1 MMILKNMIMR
11 PASIKILAALI
22 SLILIFSAGCSST
35 SPSPTTTSPATQLPE
50 PTTAPASTT
59 VLNMAGSEPYTLD
72 PALAG
77 ESGSVLFINQIFTGL
92 AKTSDTGILPDIATS
107 WDISADGRTYTF
119 HLRND
124 VFFQDGRR
132 LTAKDFKYSWE
143 RACSP
148 ATGSSTAAT
157 YLGDISGATDM
168 LSGKAS
174 SLSGVTVVNDFTLQV
189 SLVKAVSYFVYK
201 LAYVTAFAVDEQNI
215 KSGANWWQKPNG
227 TGPFKLG
234 SWITGTSI
242 TLAQN
247 RMYYGG
253 AVKLGSAVFQFLSGR
268 PIDLYTTGQIDVAS
282 IGADDLDRA
291 SDSNGEFVAQLQVF
305 PELSL
310 FYIGFNVEAAPFDD
324 PLVRQAFSM
333 AVDRDKVVSLAF
345 NNSVASAAGI
355 LPPGI
360 PGYDATLKGIS
371 FDPEQAKALI
381 SQSKYGSIAN
391 LPQITIT
398 TSGYG
403 GLIDAGLTAII
414 NQWQIN
420 LGVTVNVRQLDPS
433 VYFYQLKQE
442 KDQLFYSGWIADY
455 PSPQDFLDLLFRS
468 GADFNYGGYSNP
480 AVDALLDQA
489 AATTNSAASL
499 DLYQQAQRLIV
510 NDAAVLPF
518 FFGQEDMLI
527 KPYVTGLKINVMGL
541 PVLDQVVV
549 GSH

>member
-1 MMILKNMIMR
+1 MMILKKVIMK
-11 PASIKILAALI
+11 PASIKIFTALI
-22 SLILIFSAGCSST
+22 SLVLVFSAGCNT
-35 SPSPTTTSPATQLPE
+35 TSPTTTTTTQLPDA
-50 PTTAPASTT
+50 TTAPASTT

-92 AKTSDTGILPDIATS
+92 VKTSDTGILPDIATS
-107 WDISADGRTYTF
+107 WDISADGKTYTF

-143 RACSP
+143 RACNP

-157 YLGDISGATDM
+157 YLGDITGAADM
-168 LSGKAS
+168 LSGNAS

-201 LAYVTAFAVDEQNI
+201 LAYVTAFAVDEQNV
-215 KSGANWWQKPNG
+215 KSGANWWQMPNG

-234 SWITGTSI
+234 SWVSGTSI

-247 RMYYGG
+247 RIYYGG

-268 PIDLYTTGQIDVAS
+268 PIDLYTTSQIDVAGV
-282 IGADDLDRA
+282 GADDLDRA
-291 SDSNGEFVAQLQVF
+291 SDPNGEFVAQLQVF

-310 FYIGFNVEAAPFDD
+310 FYIGFNIEAAPFDD

-333 AVDRDKVVSLAF
+333 AIDRDKVVSLAY

-360 PGYDATLKGIS
+360 PGYDTTLKGIG
-371 FDPEQAKALI
+371 FDPEQAKLLI
-381 SQSKYGSIAN
+381 AQSKYGSIAN

-433 VYFYQLKQE
+433 IYFYQLKQE
-442 KDQLFYSGWIADY
+442 KDQLYYSGWIADY

-489 AATTNSAASL
+489 AAATDAAASL
-499 DLYQQAQRLIV
+499 NLYKQAQQLIV
-510 NDAAVLPF
+510 NDAAILPF
-518 FFGQEDMLI
+518 FFGQEDILI
-527 KPYVTGLKINVMGL
+527 KPYVTGFKVNVMGL

-549 GSH
+549 GNH